1 MNTNLKVITAALAV
15 AVLATGAASAE
26 TASADALRHARA
38 RATSTTYGDTHG
50 SSTRTAPA
58 TNHGAAVL
66 DDCVHVAFPQC
77 SGGM

>member
-1 MNTNLKVITAALAV
+1 MNTSLKVITAALAAV
-15 AVLATGAASAE
+15 VLATGVASAE
-26 TASADALRHARA
+26 TASADALRYARA
-38 RATSTTYGDTHG
+38 HATSTANGNVHG
-50 SSTRTAPA
+50 SSTQTAPA

>member
-1 MNTNLKVITAALAV
+1 MNTSLKVITAASAAV
-15 AVLATGAASAE
+15 VLATGVASAE

-38 RATSTTYGDTHG
+38 HAISTTSSDARG

-58 TNHGAAVL
+58 TNHGATVV

-77 SGGM
+77 SGGY